1 MHRVLD
7 EQGRPFSMGRAGAAG
22 ALVLLMLAS
31 TMAGCLGTGGED
43 VALDAVFTFSPASNI
58 NEGEVVFFDASG
70 SLPSDGSLTY
80 RWDFDGDGA
89 VDEIGRTAEWR
100 FTSIGDALVT
110 LTITDG
116 VRNAEATRTITVYEA
131 TAEPPVA
138 SITTYSSD
146 WDCFGEDAKTG
157 SFILV
162 WLCEDDKDLSDRRI
176 EASAS
181 VLLDATDSTAGSSDD
196 WITSWAWDLDPSEDS
211 DGDGDPENDAD
222 LEGEEVEW
230 QNVMPG
236 EYEIVLTVVSG
247 KGMSEKDDTKVYVN
261 YVGTWLDFEIGGNS
275 TSGAA
280 EITFDMPVVYDRD
293 SGNTISKAVGHI
305 TYPKQDDD
313 WVPGTGNQN
322 NNRLEL
328 YVYDEDDDEV
338 LNSSSIGDDQ
348 RSDGDDCNDGDEYC
362 LDLPVSSYQMG
373 ESTHGDGEWT
383 ITIHNDRWN
392 DIQVDRFRIVLYYKT

>member
-1 MHRVLD
+1 MTIGAPPTDMARIVV
-7 EQGRPFSMGRAGAAG
+7 AGG
-22 ALVLLMLAS
+22 LVLLMLTS
-31 TMAGCLGTGGED
+31 TLVGCLGSGD
-43 VALDAVFTFSPASNI
+43 DDLVLDAVFTFSPASNI

-89 VDEIGRTAEWR
+89 VDEIGRSAEWR
-100 FTSIGDALVT
+100 FPTVGESTVT

-116 VRNAEATRTITVYEA
+116 VRTAEATRTIIVYEA
-131 TAEPPVA
+131 SAEPPQA
-138 SITTYSSD
+138 SITTYSSE
-146 WDCFGEDAKTG
+146 WDYFGEDGNTG
-157 SFILV
+157 TFILV

-176 EASAS
+176 EASAN
-181 VLLDATDSTAGSSDD
+181 VRLDASDSSPGSSDD
-196 WITSWAWDLDPSEDS
+196 WISSWVWDLDPNDDS

-236 EYEIVLTVVSG
+236 EYEIVLTVTSG
-247 KGMSEKDDTKVYVN
+247 KGMKETDETKVYVN

-275 TSGAA
+275 TSGSA

-293 SGNTISKAVGHI
+293 SGNTISKAVGHL
-305 TYPKQDDD
+305 TYPQQDDD

-348 RSDGDDCNDGDEYC
+348 RTDGDDCNDDEDYC
-362 LDLPVSSYQMG
+362 LELPISSYQMG
-373 ESTHGDGEWT
+373 ESTHGDGDWT
-383 ITIHNDRWN
+383 IVIHNDRWN
-392 DIQVDRFRIVLYYKT
+392 DIKVERFRIILYYKT